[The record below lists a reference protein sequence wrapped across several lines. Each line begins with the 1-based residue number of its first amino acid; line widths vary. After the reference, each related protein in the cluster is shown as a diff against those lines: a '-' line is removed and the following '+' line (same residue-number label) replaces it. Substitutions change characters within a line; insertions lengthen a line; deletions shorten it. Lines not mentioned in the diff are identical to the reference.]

1 VTVLYDDFSRIA
13 CCASTVPQI
22 LCYDVT
28 QARVKVHAI
37 VTSYEVAM
45 MEATEL
51 RKLEFEALVVDEGHR
66 LKNSSSRCT
75 AGQRSQTCLREHMQ
89 WKSLSPP

>member
-1 VTVLYDDFSRIA
+1 VTSQH
-13 CCASTVPQI
+13 VPQR
-22 LCYDVT
+22 YKMVT
-28 QARVKVHAI
+28 AEATESQARVKVHAI

-66 LKNSSSRCT
+66 LKNSSSRCCIWGL
-75 AGQRSQTCLREHMQ
+75 AA
-89 WKSLSPP
+89 

>member
-1 VTVLYDDFSRIA
+1 M
-13 CCASTVPQI
+13 
-22 LCYDVT
+22 LCKHSAADLWCGDT

-51 RKLEFEALVVDEGHR
+51 RKLDFEALVVDEGHR
-66 LKNSSSRCT
+66 LKNSSSRCD
-75 AGQRSQTCLREHMQ
+75 A
-89 WKSLSPP
+89 LSHVPC

>member
-1 VTVLYDDFSRIA
+1 M
-13 CCASTVPQI
+13 
-22 LCYDVT
+22 

-66 LKNSSSRCT
+66 LKNSSSRCKRVT
-75 AGQRSQTCLREHMQ
+75 GSAMTPRATGISMCRNALLRNACLNWQCVEAA
-89 WKSLSPP
+89 

>member
-1 VTVLYDDFSRIA
+1 MVTA
-13 CCASTVPQI
+13 QASG
-22 LCYDVT
+22 L

-66 LKNSSSRCT
+66 LKNSSSRYCVRGLSISELADLNEARAAAVAAAHAYVPVAVWS
-75 AGQRSQTCLREHMQ
+75 AG
-89 WKSLSPP
+89 

>member
-1 VTVLYDDFSRIA
+1 
-13 CCASTVPQI
+13 
-22 LCYDVT
+22 
-28 QARVKVHAI
+28 VKVHAI

-66 LKNSSSRCT
+66 LKNSSSRCFVKT
-75 AGQRSQTCLREHMQ
+75 CIRCRHAQRESRCMAFGCWLQCGLG
-89 WKSLSPP
+89 SDPC

>member
-1 VTVLYDDFSRIA
+1 M
-13 CCASTVPQI
+13 
-22 LCYDVT
+22 
-28 QARVKVHAI
+28 KVHAI

-66 LKNSSSRCT
+66 LKNSSSRCNAVNKT
-75 AGQRSQTCLREHMQ
+75 FVNMQ
-89 WKSLSPP
+89 MTPS